1 MSFCTFA
8 ARPSPGIT
16 GSTWAPSSVGVC
28 RHDEAPDPLRFILPL
43 YFNRTFPNLPCNLHI
58 FPCVVWLLFRSFC
71 LKATCFLSQRQIGT
85 CFSFFFFLVG
95 VLRVSY
101 ILETK
106 FTIIIHVCMCQRY
119 SVIPIFKFFEME
131 VSAAY
136 PTPKLKINNWEI
148 VKVQDIVSWKK
159 VHVQKQ

>member
-1 MSFCTFA
+1 MIIISKFLSEGDVLSFA
-8 ARPSPGIT
+8 AT
-16 GSTWAPSSVGVC
+16 
-28 RHDEAPDPLRFILPL
+28 
-43 YFNRTFPNLPCNLHI
+43 N
-58 FPCVVWLLFRSFC
+58 SF
-71 LKATCFLSQRQIGT
+71 
-85 CFSFFFFLVG
+85 FSFFFMVG

-148 VKVQDIVSWKK
+148 VKVQDIVS
-159 VHVQKQ
+159 